1 MTVHKKQKIAGS
13 LGILV
18 VLLLEVIG
26 FFLVMSIFM
35 VDGGTILI
43 PVFVIG
49 AGVLIALKKVP
60 GLKSG
65 IYAAFSNHKLIAIII
80 GFVLLLLPPF
90 LLVKSAYWLFIV
102 INALIF
108 IIACLGLNL
117 QLGSTGMMNLA
128 GAAFMAFGAY
138 SAGLLAINA
147 GWPSWATLIAGAVIT
162 GLFSIIL
169 FIPVLKTKGHYLALV
184 TIAFQFV
191 VVILAENVEFTGG
204 PQGLK
209 NIPYLSF
216 LGYSFNEP
224 INLGFIT
231 LHKYANYYYLGLAL
245 SIIVALVCLRI
256 YKSWVGVTAA
266 TIRDDEV
273 AAKTNGVRVNY
284 WKLVI
289 FVLGNSFIGL
299 AGAFF
304 AHLIGFISPPN
315 FVFDRSLVMVSVII
329 LGGMDNV
336 FGIIIGSILLI
347 TMPEKLRFIQEYRF
361 LIYGLLLI
369 IMLIFKPKGLIPFV
383 PRDFKELLLKRKS
396 KIPASEMKSEGDEKN
411 G

>member
-60 GLKSG
+60 GLKSE
-65 IYAAFSNHKLIAIII
+65 IYAAFSNHKLIAMIV

-245 SIIVALVCLRI
+245 SIIVAFVCLRI

-273 AAKTNGVRVNY
+273 AAKTNGVRV
-284 WKLVI
+284 
-289 FVLGNSFIGL
+289 
-299 AGAFF
+299 
-304 AHLIGFISPPN
+304 
-315 FVFDRSLVMVSVII
+315 
-329 LGGMDNV
+329 
-336 FGIIIGSILLI
+336 
-347 TMPEKLRFIQEYRF
+347 
-361 LIYGLLLI
+361 
-369 IMLIFKPKGLIPFV
+369 
-383 PRDFKELLLKRKS
+383 ELLETGNFRIGEQLHWPGGCIFCAPDWLHLTTQFCLRS
-396 KIPASEMKSEGDEKN
+396 IFGYGFCNHSGRD

>member
-1 MTVHKKQKIAGS
+1 MTENSKHKLAGP
-13 LGILV
+13 LGIPF
-18 VLLLEVIG
+18 VLLLEAVV
-26 FFLVMSIFM
+26 FFAVMAIFLIE
-35 VDGGTILI
+35 GGWILI
-43 PVFVIG
+43 AEIIVG
-49 AGVLIALKKVP
+49 AAILILLKKVP
-60 GLKSG
+60 GVKTGLKE
-65 IYAAFSNHKLIAIII
+65 AFTAHKTVAII
-80 GFVLLLLPPF
+80 GALVLLLLPPF
-90 LLVKSAYWLFIV
+90 LLVKSAYWLFV
-102 INALIF
+102 LINAIMF

-138 SAGLLAINA
+138 TAGLLALNA
-147 GWPSWATLIAGAVIT
+147 GWPSWATLLAGAVVT

-184 TIAFQFV
+184 TIAFQFM
-191 VVILAENVEFTGG
+191 VVILVENVEFTGG

-209 NIPYLSF
+209 NIPYLTF
-216 LGYSFNEP
+216 FGYSFNEA

-231 LHKYANYYYLGLAL
+231 LHKYANYYYLILVLA
-245 SIIVALVCLRI
+245 IVVAIVCQRV
-256 YKSWVGVTAA
+256 YRSWVGVTAA

-273 AAKTNGVRVNY
+273 AARTNGVRINY

-289 FVLGNSFIGL
+289 FVLGNCFIGL

-315 FVFDRSLVMVSVII
+315 FVFDRSLVMVSIVI

-336 FGIIIGSILLI
+336 FGIVLGSILLI
-347 TMPEKLRFIQEYRF
+347 TLPEKLRFIQEYRF

-383 PRDFKELLLKRKS
+383 PRDYKDLLAKAKS
-396 KIPASEMKSEGDEKN
+396 KLTAPASKSAGGEKN
-411 G
+411 D